1 MKINLPLLLDS
12 VLSKIVCFVFG
23 MLTAGY
29 FLRNITDVFLFALI
43 FSGCG
48 SEIYLSVI
56 SPERKPCKP
65 DRRQLATRETFVYA
79 DDRFALEFFRSALG
93 KKYEIKRCRKFI
105 GVRDTALFC
114 RIKPSPLTAD
124 AFIDMYAYA
133 VKHGYKKLV
142 VLTDS
147 YAPQTLEAAR
157 NIPDGSARLLN
168 FDEVYRLIKSLKAE
182 PAVKVT
188 EKRRDKKA
196 FFKSMLN
203 RKRANGY
210 LLCAVTLFIMSAFVS
225 YSVYYIA
232 AACAVLALSFIARFM
247 PKESES

>member
-56 SPERKPCKP
+56 SPERKP

-105 GVRDTALFC
+105 GVRDIALFC

-188 EKRRDKKA
+188 ENA
-196 FFKSMLN
+196 GT
-203 RKRANGY
+203 RKRFLKACLTG
-210 LLCAVTLFIMSAFVS
+210 SAQTAICF
-225 YSVYYIA
+225 A
-232 AACAVLALSFIARFM
+232 
-247 PKESES
+247 P

>member
-1 MKINLPLLLDS
+1 MKINLPLLLDNI
-12 VLSKIVCFVFG
+12 LSKIVCFTFG
-23 MLTAGY
+23 MLIAGY
-29 FLRNITDVFLFALI
+29 FLRNLTDIFLFALI

-48 SEIYLSVI
+48 SEIYLYVI
-56 SPERKPCKP
+56 SPGRKTEKP
-65 DRRQLATRETFVYA
+65 DKRQRATRDMFVYA
-79 DDRFALEFFRSALG
+79 DDRFALEFFRNALN

-105 GVRDTALFC
+105 GVRGTALFC
-114 RIKPSPLTAD
+114 RIKPSPLNAD

-133 VKHGYKKLV
+133 AKHGYKKLI

-168 FDEVYRLIKSLKAE
+168 FDEVYRLIKALKAE
-182 PAVKVT
+182 PDVKT
-188 EKRRDKKA
+188 AEKRKDKKA
-196 FFKSMLN
+196 ILKNMLN